1 MAELNFQH
9 AWKKQTFFA
18 NEFLRDSTQFYLAPS
33 ALAAAADRL
42 TALGAATAYTT
53 TKTIPA
59 NTLAVGDVIEV
70 HAGVLAVAQN
80 ASDTQL
86 TQLRYTNASGT
97 IIAATAATS
106 LVANAAYTLYARGI
120 VQAVGASGV
129 IAWTSVASTNVGG
142 TMAVAGATQ
151 LAPTDTTAAVV
162 ICVVG
167 TQSANSAGNQA
178 DLRILDLRLN
188 RAAGV
193 GPDATVVV
201 GNVNSLGF
209 PGWKMN
215 TAGERVRRL
224 CQIADVNTAAP
235 VFARVIWTSGS
246 STAADTI
253 TWKVAVKVQSAGSA
267 LSATVSDTLSLADT
281 ATASAY
287 DYQVTVADDFAAGV
301 IDNMDTFMLEVEM
314 DAKAGGL
321 TEDIYFLGVELL
333 YVPVVVADLG
343 QALASVPS
351 GWPGT

>member
-18 NEFLRDSTQFYLAPS
+18 NEFLRDSMQFYLPAT

-42 TALGAATAYTT
+42 TAIGAATAYAT

-70 HAGVLAVAQN
+70 HAGVLAVSQN
-80 ASDTQL
+80 GAETQL

-106 LVANAAYTLYARGI
+106 LATGSAYTLYARGI
-120 VQAVGASGV
+120 VQSIGASGI
-129 IAWTSVASTNVGG
+129 IAWTSVASTNVAG

-151 LAPTDTTAAVV
+151 LAATDTTAAVV

-167 TQSANSAGNQA
+167 TQSGNSASNQA
-178 DLRILDLRLN
+178 DLRILDLRLH
-188 RAAGV
+188 RATGV

-201 GNVNSLGF
+201 GNVNALGLA
-209 PGWKMN
+209 GWKMN
-215 TAGERVRRL
+215 TDGERIRRL

-235 VFARVIWTSGS
+235 VFARVLWTTAST
-246 STAADTI
+246 TAADTVL
-253 TWKVAVKVQSAGSA
+253 WKVSVKVQTAEDA
-267 LSATVSDTLSLADT
+267 LTVSSPTTVSLTDN

-287 DYQVTVADDFAAGV
+287 EYLVSPGDDFVAGT
-301 IDNMDTFMLEVEM
+301 IDNMDTFVLEVEM
-314 DAKAGGL
+314 DTKAVGL

-343 QALASVPS
+343 QALASLPS